1 MELLFKTLQNYSA
14 TKSFYERKEL
24 LNLTETSTL
33 LDLSLIDFEDNE
45 VLDYY
50 TDIIYLKIP
59 SSYEKRIPNN
69 LNTVIYFEMPYNISV
84 DYTIPNNVLY
94 LIIPKECDADIY
106 NYPKYLLFY
115 AGMDYYDVDAQYL
128 PYTIY
133 IDALNVVCTEL
144 FKNLM
149 YIHILNID
157 YDSRI
162 IIKNQ
167 YIQYILLSNNWN
179 DFRIIN
185 INVNYLSCLD
195 SIINKL
201 DKVIKQTNRPILM
214 RTMEYIGFS
223 RKANIK
229 IEYI

>member
-14 TKSFYERKEL
+14 TKPFYERKEL
-24 LNLTETSTL
+24 LNLTKTSTL

-59 SSYEKRIPNN
+59 SSYEKCIPNN